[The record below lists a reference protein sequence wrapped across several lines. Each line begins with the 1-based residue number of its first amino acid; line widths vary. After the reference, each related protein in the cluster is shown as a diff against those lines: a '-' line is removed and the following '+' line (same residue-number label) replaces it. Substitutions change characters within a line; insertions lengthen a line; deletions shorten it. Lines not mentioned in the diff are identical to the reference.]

1 MNKAPQRTS
10 GAKLSA
16 YGFGPTLSAQALN
29 NQTHWL
35 VIFGI
40 TGSIC
45 ARALKPQIEL
55 GLEPRGHHDWP
66 VMRVIRPMLRALVEC
81 ASNFFERRFEIF
93 PAATGGG
100 WRGRESEPI
109 RVSKTF
115 AFSRIALAAW
125 GDVIQCRGALT
136 R

>member
-1 MNKAPQRTS
+1 VPGELPC
-10 GAKLSA
+10 GAKLSVN
-16 YGFGPTLSAQALN
+16 GFGPTLSAQALN

-66 VMRVIRPMLRALVEC
+66 VMRVIQPQKL
-81 ASNFFERRFEIF
+81 
-93 PAATGGG
+93 
-100 WRGRESEPI
+100 
-109 RVSKTF
+109 K
-115 AFSRIALAAW
+115 FSRIQLPC
-125 GDVIQCRGALT
+125 QL
-136 R
+136 